1 MIAIAKA
8 AFNSVKTDINIATLE
23 TIALFFVTG
32 LVISL
37 ALVHYGPDVRAF
49 ELYGM
54 VP

>member
-8 AFNSVKTDINIATLE
+8 AFDVMKADIDTGTLE
-23 TIALFFVTG
+23 TIELFLAAGLLFSAL
-32 LVISL
+32 LVI
-37 ALVHYGPDVRAF
+37 YGPDVRDI